1 MKALSV
7 WNDPVAPRTTYPTMI
22 EEANADV
29 IIIGGGITGIT
40 AAYLLSK
47 AGIKTI
53 VVEGDRVGSGTTSN
67 STGNLYATVD
77 NYLSRVKELWGQ
89 DVATQVAR
97 SRAEA
102 VDSMEQLIQDLD
114 IFCDFQRCPQYLIA
128 TDPAQE
134 DRLNQEKQVLEGAG
148 ISVSWVEELPFS
160 LSFVKAIR
168 IENQA
173 QFHPA
178 KYVEALA
185 QAAVATKLCRIFE
198 YTRVI
203 GLDGKQLT
211 TDQGQMRG
219 DHIVLATHTPLG
231 FHRLQ
236 TELGPYREYGLALK
250 LTGDVPCPA
259 GIFWTLEEPGHS
271 IRRVDTEDGS
281 YLVVIGEKHKTG
293 QQAQDRDYYRLVEL
307 FAQSHF
313 PVESVAYRWS
323 AQHYRSADELPYIGR
338 SGEYAYVA
346 TGFATNGL
354 VYGHI
359 AADIITDMI
368 QGNENEYHKL
378 YDSRRFAPLQSVSS
392 FLQENAN
399 VVSQY
404 VKGYLTRA
412 EVETLDSIGPG
423 EGSLAEINGKKHAV
437 SRDESGN
444 WTVLSPVCTHLGC
457 VVQWNSLEKTWDC
470 PCHGSRF
477 CSTGE
482 VLEGPAMTPLEP
494 LEYWGMT
501 SAPTESLSSEEE
513 AEEVPA

>member
-1 MKALSV
+1 MKSLSV
-7 WNDPVAPRTTYPTMI
+7 WNDPLPHRTSYPALAD
-22 EEANADV
+22 EANAEV

-40 AAYLLSK
+40 AAYLLTK

-53 VVEGDRVGSGTTSN
+53 VVEGGQIGSGTTNS

-77 NYLSRVKELWGQ
+77 NHLSRVKELWGQ

-102 VDSMEQLIQDLD
+102 IDNIEQLVQELKID
-114 IFCDFQRCPQYLIA
+114 CDFARCPQYLIA
-128 TDPAQE
+128 TDSAQE
-134 DRLNQEKQVLEGAG
+134 DRLNQEKEVLEAAG
-148 ISVSWVEELPFS
+148 LGVSWVEAIPLSLPFT
-160 LSFVKAIR
+160 KALR

-178 KYVEALA
+178 KYVEGLA
-185 QAAVATKLCRIFE
+185 QAAIATKLCRVFE
-198 YTRVI
+198 NTRVI
-203 GLDGKQLT
+203 SMDGKQLT

-219 DHIVLATHTPLG
+219 DHIVLATHTPAG

-236 TELGPYREYGLALK
+236 TEMAPYREYGLAMK
-250 LTGDVPCPA
+250 VSGEFPCPP

-271 IRRVDTEDGS
+271 IRRVDTEDGP
-281 YLVVIGEKHKTG
+281 YLIVIGEKHKTG
-293 QQAQDRDYYRLVEL
+293 QQSSDKDYYRLVEL
-307 FAQSHF
+307 FARAHF
-313 PVESVAYRWS
+313 PVESVAYKWS

-359 AADIITDMI
+359 AASTITDMI
-368 QGNENEYHKL
+368 QGNDNEYRAL

-392 FLQENAN
+392 FLLENAN

-412 EVETLDSIGPG
+412 EVESVEKIGPG
-423 EGSLAEINGKKHAV
+423 EGALVEFNGKKHAV

-457 VVQWNSLEKTWDC
+457 IVQWNSLEKTWDC

-482 VLEGPAMTPLEP
+482 VIEGPAMTPLEP
-494 LEYWGMT
+494 LEYWAMDPM
-501 SAPTESLSSEEE
+501 PTQFFRTEEE
-513 AEEVPA
+513 APV